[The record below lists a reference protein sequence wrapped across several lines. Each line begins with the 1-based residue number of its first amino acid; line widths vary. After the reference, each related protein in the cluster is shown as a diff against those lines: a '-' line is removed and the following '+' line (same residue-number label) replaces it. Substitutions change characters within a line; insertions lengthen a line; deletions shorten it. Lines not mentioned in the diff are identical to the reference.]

1 MRTRNLIFS
10 VFTLFLFASF
20 AYAQV
25 RGVIVDDFGPV
36 SGAVVTV
43 EETGNS
49 TETGDDGAFSI
60 TANVGNTLTVLNPN
74 TLAEMK
80 FPVTGMNMGTLR
92 VSDAATVLSDVITLG
107 YSTTTE
113 EAYTGTADVVNS
125 EDIEK
130 KSVSNISQALAGESA
145 GVRVIN
151 SSGQPGSTATIQIRG
166 IGSVNANTA
175 PLYVV
180 DGVPFDGPIAS
191 INPGDIENTVILKDA
206 TATAIYGARGANGV
220 IVINTKKGRNGR
232 TEITFDSKTG
242 FNANF
247 IPRYN
252 VIKSPERYIEL
263 GWEGMRNYGALTGEA
278 DPAAFA
284 SANIYGGER
293 GLFEIYNIWD
303 APGDQLI
310 DPATGLFRSGV
321 NRRYTP
327 EDWAEFGFSPGM
339 RTENSISFSSG
350 TERTSIFSSLSY
362 LDEKG
367 YSINSDFDRLSTRLN
382 VNHEIA
388 EWLTANMNIGYA
400 YSDTNNNGQTS
411 DSGSIFWFADNIP
424 SIYPVL
430 LRDEEGNLVAD
441 PIFGGSQ
448 FDYGFFEGGG
458 RGFGANTNAIAD
470 ATYDLSN
477 HKRHDINTNASLIF
491 DIFEGLS
498 LETRF
503 GSQYYN
509 NIYNNLN
516 NPFYGSSATV
526 DGSIFKTTEEQLS
539 YNMLEMLKYVNT
551 FGTNH
556 NFEFLAGHENNAYQ
570 NKYMFG
576 YRTGLVIPDLPEL
589 GNANEFGSMGS
600 YSDNT
605 RLESYFGQ
613 ISYDFARKYF
623 LTATGRRDGSS
634 RFLKDKWGNFGSI
647 GAAWMVTKED
657 FMADQEFFNKLKL
670 KASYGTT
677 GEQRGLGF
685 YPYANLYESAMDGE
699 YGFREVTV
707 GNPDLTW
714 ESSQMFQAGAEMR
727 MFDRVNLN
735 VDYYNK
741 TTTNLLFER
750 RVAPSEGYAIFN
762 VNDGE
767 LLNSGI
773 EFDLNAELVKRNDF
787 YVNFG
792 LNGEILHNELTKMPI
807 DPGTG
812 EEKLIDVAGNY
823 ARSVGRSLYD
833 FYMREWAGV
842 DPETGA
848 ALWNQYYDDINGNG
862 TFDDGDAAIASMLP
876 YLDENPGANVQSTT
890 TAVWTNATLKYI
902 DKTAIPDVRGAFDL
916 GLGYKNIDFSVQFLY
931 SIGGY
936 AYDGAYA
943 ALMHT
948 GNIGSN
954 NWHEDINQRWQ
965 QPGDITGVP
974 RLSNDYDADVNS
986 NAASTR
992 FLTKADYLVFN
1003 NVRLG
1008 YTFPTDMISGMGLSE
1023 LGMYIQG
1030 DNLAVLSAR
1039 RGFNPSTS
1047 ISGASDTYRYSP
1059 LSNITFG
1066 LRVKL

>member
-10 VFTLFLFASF
+10 VFTLLLFASF
-20 AYAQV
+20 AFGQV
-25 RGVIVDDFGPV
+25 SGVVVDDFGPV
-36 SGAVVTV
+36 SGAIVTV
-43 EETGNS
+43 EQSGVS

-60 TANVGNTLTVLNPN
+60 TADIGNTLSILNPN
-74 TLAEMK
+74 TLAEK
-80 FPVTGMNMGTLR
+80 TFSVTGRNLGTLNLT
-92 VSDAATVLSDVITLG
+92 DAATVLSDVITLG

-125 EDIEK
+125 EAIEK

-145 GVRVIN
+145 GVRVVN
-151 SSGQPGSTATIQIRG
+151 SSGQPGTTATIQIRG
-166 IGSVNANTA
+166 IGSVNANTS

-180 DGVPFDGPIAS
+180 DGVPFDGPITS

-220 IVINTKKGRNGR
+220 IVINTKRGRNGK

-242 FNANF
+242 FNTNL
-247 IPRYN
+247 IPRYD

-263 GWEGMRNYGALTGEA
+263 GWEGLRNYGQLTGEA

-284 SANIYGGER
+284 SANLYGGDR
-293 GLFEIYNIWD
+293 GIFPIYNIWD
-303 APGDQLI
+303 VAGDQLI
-310 DPATGLFRSGV
+310 NPATGLFNSGV

-327 EDWAEFGFSPGM
+327 EDWADFGFSPGM
-339 RTENSISFSSG
+339 RTENTISFSSG
-350 TERTSIFSSLSY
+350 TEKTSIFSSISY

-382 VNHEIA
+382 VNHEITS
-388 EWLTANMNIGYA
+388 WLQANVNIGYA
-400 YSDTNNNGQTS
+400 YSDTNNNGQTD
-411 DSGSIFWFADNIP
+411 DSGSVFWFSDNIP
-424 SIYPVL
+424 AIYPVL
-430 LRDEEGNLVAD
+430 LRDEEGNLVSD
-441 PIFGGSQ
+441 PFFGGYQ

-491 DIFEGLS
+491 DIFKGLS

-556 NFEFLAGHENNAYQ
+556 NFEVLAGHENNAYQ
-570 NKYMFG
+570 NKYMYG

-589 GNANEFGSMGS
+589 NNANEFGSMGS
-600 YSDNT
+600 YSEDS

-613 ISYDFARKYF
+613 VSYDFARKYF
-623 LTATGRRDGSS
+623 ITATARRDGSS
-634 RFLKDKWGNFGSI
+634 RFKYDKWGTFGSV
-647 GAAWMVTKED
+647 GLAWMVTKED
-657 FMADQEFFNKLKL
+657 FMTNQEIFNRLKL
-670 KASYGTT
+670 KTSYGTT
-677 GEQRGLGF
+677 GEQRGLGL
-685 YPYANLYESAMDGE
+685 YPYANLYESALDGE
-699 YGFREVTV
+699 FGFREVTI
-707 GNPDLTW
+707 GNRDLTW
-714 ESSQMFQAGAEMR
+714 EESNMFQAGAEMR
-727 MFDRVNLN
+727 LFNRVDLNL
-735 VDYYNK
+735 DYYNK
-741 TTTNLLFER
+741 RTTNLLFQR
-750 RVAPSEGYAIFN
+750 RVPLSEGYAILN

-767 LLNSGI
+767 LLNAGL
-773 EFDLNAELVKRNDF
+773 EFDLKAEVVKKDNF
-787 YVNFG
+787 YFNFG
-792 LNGEILHNELTKMPI
+792 VNGEILHNELTKMPI

-812 EEKLIDVAGNY
+812 EEKLIDLAGNY
-823 ARSVGRSLYD
+823 ARSSGRSLFDY
-833 FYMREWAGV
+833 YIREWAGV
-842 DPETGA
+842 NPETGA
-848 ALWNQYYDDINGNG
+848 AQWNQYYNDINGNG
-862 TFDDGDAAIASMLP
+862 SFDEGDEAIASMLP
-876 YLDENPGANVQSTT
+876 YMNDNPDANVQSTT
-890 TAVWTNATLKYI
+890 TEVWTDATLKYI
-902 DKTAIPDVRGAFDL
+902 DKSAIPDVRGAFNL
-916 GLGYKNIDFSVQFLY
+916 GMGYNNIDFSVQFLY

-936 AYDGAYA
+936 SYDGAYA

-965 QPGDITGVP
+965 QPGDITNVP

-986 NAASTR
+986 NSVSTR
-992 FLTKADYLVFN
+992 FLTKSDYLVLN

-1008 YTFPTDMISGMGLSE
+1008 YTFPTAMVNGIGLAE
-1023 LGMYIQG
+1023 LGMYVQG
-1030 DNLAVLSAR
+1030 DNLWLWSER
-1039 RGFNPSTS
+1039 KGFNPATS
-1047 ISGASDTYRYSP
+1047 ITGASDTYRYSP
-1059 LSNITFG
+1059 LSNFTFG